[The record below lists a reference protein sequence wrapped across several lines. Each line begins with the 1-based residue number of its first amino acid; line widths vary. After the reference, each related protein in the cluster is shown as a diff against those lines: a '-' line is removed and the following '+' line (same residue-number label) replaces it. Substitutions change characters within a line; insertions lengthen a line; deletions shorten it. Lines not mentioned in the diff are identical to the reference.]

1 MKGILLKATLLHRH
15 MNILLPRENIFYVD
29 SDENCT
35 ADFFQLKTVIYSE
48 ITTYLQINL
57 FFGREDSEVSLQV

>member
-1 MKGILLKATLLHRH
+1 

-29 SDENCT
+29 SDENYT
-35 ADFFQLKTVIYSE
+35 ADFFFQLKNVIYSE

-57 FFGREDSEVSLQV
+57 FFWQER